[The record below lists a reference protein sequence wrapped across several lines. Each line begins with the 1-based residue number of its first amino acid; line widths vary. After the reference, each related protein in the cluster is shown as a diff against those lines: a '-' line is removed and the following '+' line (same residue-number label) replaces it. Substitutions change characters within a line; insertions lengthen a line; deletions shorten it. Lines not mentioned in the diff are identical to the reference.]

1 MIAPDGG
8 GTACV
13 VPGGATRCTSEVIVM
28 GATNGNQTKKADK
41 TPANPRKEIATSL
54 RNLLANTAPLLLLV
68 QQHLIHQ

>member
-8 GTACV
+8 GTVCV

-28 GATNGNQTKKADK
+28 GATNGNQTEADK
-41 TPANPRKEIATSL
+41 TPANPRKEIASSL